1 MTSRN
6 HCDTRTSAAAA
17 VLDRARGFRRDADM
31 AEAHLLAEVL
41 AWAELHVTS
50 DPDAAETWGG
60 SPVLLGGQGCP
71 WIREF
76 TITELATAL
85 HLSLPAGRALVAE
98 VLELAFR
105 LPRLWA
111 TVQSGGVQAWRAR
124 RVPRLTGTL
133 SLEAASFVDSQVAG
147 FAHRMGRAAIE
158 RLVEEAIGRHMPDLA
173 RKQRERAADRRHF
186 TIHHGQV
193 SFEGTCLVEG
203 ELDLVDALD
212 LDAALGHIAGE
223 MGALGNPLPLDQRRA
238 LAAGE
243 LARGQYSF
251 FHDFNRAAPEVV
263 EPVLVSQRTPSRVPT
278 ETTETASDTNTVT
291 VAEAAVAN
299 PGPGRFGR
307 RDLVLY
313 AHLSADTLTG
323 TGTGSPTNPE
333 INPEAVVTLEGHGG
347 ALVTLGTLRDWL
359 HITGTVTVTIR
370 PIIDLNADLTSRGR
384 FAPPLLRE
392 QVGLR
397 ERTCAAPYCT
407 RPARHLDLDHLDP
420 WTDPDTGGP
429 PGETHPPDGPPGG
442 PDTTAPPGKRNSQT
456 RSDNLAALC
465 RAPPPRQDPDRL
477 VLRDA
482 HPRRLL
488 LDQPPRT
495 PVPHLRRPD
504 HRPQLSHCEL
514 SRARVALR
522 SDAVHG
528 G

>member
-111 TVQSGGVQAWRAR
+111 TVQSGGAQAWRAR
-124 RVPRLTGTL
+124 RIARLTGTL

-173 RKQRERAADRRHF
+173 RKQRERAADRRHL

-251 FHDFNRAAPEVV
+251 LHDFDRAAPEVV
-263 EPVLVSQRTPSRVPT
+263 EPVLVSQRTPSRVPGDGTGSTGSAGDTDTAT
-278 ETTETASDTNTVT
+278 EAGTVT
-291 VAEAAVAN
+291 AGGAATN

-313 AHLSADTLTG
+313 AQ
-323 TGTGSPTNPE
+323 
-333 INPEAVVTLEGHGG
+333 I
-347 ALVTLGTLRDWL
+347 
-359 HITGTVTVTIR
+359 
-370 PIIDLNADLTSRGR
+370 GR
-384 FAPPLLRE
+384 ASC
-392 QVGLR
+392 R
-397 ERTCAAPYCT
+397 ER
-407 RPARHLDLDHLDP
+407 
-420 WTDPDTGGP
+420 G
-429 PGETHPPDGPPGG
+429 
-442 PDTTAPPGKRNSQT
+442 
-456 RSDNLAALC
+456 
-465 RAPPPRQDPDRL
+465 
-477 VLRDA
+477 
-482 HPRRLL
+482 
-488 LDQPPRT
+488 
-495 PVPHLRRPD
+495 
-504 HRPQLSHCEL
+504 
-514 SRARVALR
+514 
-522 SDAVHG
+522 
-528 G
+528 